1 MRRHESKSNESILG
15 PQTCVGKRRSFDLTA
30 YFDCSQTINCYQT
43 FLRLSNTFIHSN
55 RTSSTIMFPRWP
67 GNAQGQPVP
76 SKFSTFDD
84 CSQVSQ
90 MKSNAGTSHSS
101 KAQFQ
106 TQLCDEKGI
115 SSPFNVASHTIT
127 IIDYDL
133 LQQGVE
139 ETRLYRGYL
148 RNERLP
154 MSSSSSSSSS
164 GSPPPVKT
172 AATIPKVVPIH
183 RVPTI

>member
-1 MRRHESKSNESILG
+1 
-15 PQTCVGKRRSFDLTA
+15 
-30 YFDCSQTINCYQT
+30 
-43 FLRLSNTFIHSN
+43 
-55 RTSSTIMFPRWP
+55 MFPRWP

-106 TQLCDEKGI
+106 TQLCDEKGM
-115 SSPFNVASHTIT
+115 SSPFSVALYA

-148 RNERLP
+148 RSERLP
-154 MSSSSSSSSS
+154 MSSSSSS

-172 AATIPKVVPIH
+172 AATIPKVVPTH
-183 RVPTI
+183 RVTTI